1 MYKEITIQPK
11 AIVSRYLKAGLTLKD
26 SEQKDICPICKSK
39 DIFPITQ
46 LINNQNQNI
55 VERSICSNCGHQ
67 FFSRSPSKEWYSNF
81 YAYKWD
87 NNPNKVNEIP
97 AIDYSPVSDFLI
109 KNLNSKSNILDLG
122 CGYGT
127 AMKHFKSL
135 GFNNVFGIDPS
146 NKRIE
151 VASRFGFNA
160 KVANAEDL
168 TKNIFGGKTFD
179 IAYSWHAF
187 EHMIDP
193 LKAIQ
198 NIYNILSDD
207 SYLFICVPNAEAEHT
222 IMQSHFLPHFHS
234 FSISSLSELFEKVG
248 FQIIHIDD
256 SIRIVGHKSKDKK
269 RQISK
274 DKKSLINNFSIME
287 KLNRKIDR
295 DFDTRKRNK
304 NIEINSVISFSPFR
318 GSREIL
324 EPSFGRL
331 EKIGLSLSSKLGI
344 KLATRYFGVNKQKSD
359 ILKRFVINKL
369 RPVSNEYRLWGKFK
383 LKQNEM
389 KTYPLVKFKYDS
401 KEVFPWVK

>member
-1 MYKEITIQPK
+1 M
-11 AIVSRYLKAGLTLKD
+11 
-26 SEQKDICPICKSK
+26 
-39 DIFPITQ
+39 
-46 LINNQNQNI
+46 
-55 VERSICSNCGHQ
+55 
-67 FFSRSPSKEWYSNF
+67 
-81 YAYKWD
+81 
-87 NNPNKVNEIP
+87 
-97 AIDYSPVSDFLI
+97 
-109 KNLNSKSNILDLG
+109 
-122 CGYGT
+122 
-127 AMKHFKSL
+127 
-135 GFNNVFGIDPS
+135 
-146 NKRIE
+146 
-151 VASRFGFNA
+151 
-160 KVANAEDL
+160 
-168 TKNIFGGKTFD
+168 
-179 IAYSWHAF
+179 
-187 EHMIDP
+187 
-193 LKAIQ
+193 
-198 NIYNILSDD
+198 
-207 SYLFICVPNAEAEHT
+207 
-222 IMQSHFLPHFHS
+222 
-234 FSISSLSELFEKVG
+234 FEKVG

-269 RQISK
+269 SQISK

-383 LKQNEM
+383 LKQNEK